1 MYYNRLYNKL
11 YELQNSVTVI
21 ILLLADLL
29 ADN

>member
-1 MYYNRLYNKL
+1 MHYNRLYNKL